1 MAGKVWIPIDVY
13 FLSNGFPLTSERID
27 MMEIR
32 LKKMG
37 YELKA
42 PDIFKEI
49 HERLIDKFYGYK
61 DNVHIVKAKRR
72 YKGKS

>member
-27 MMEIR
+27 MVEVR

-37 YELKA
+37 YELK
-42 PDIFKEI
+42 DTDSFKEI
-49 HERLIDKFYGYK
+49 HERLIDKFYGHK
-61 DNVHIVKAKRR
+61 DKVHIIKAKRR